1 MRVSEEPVAPGA
13 RPRGPEDDARPLPA
27 DRTTCWRLVLEY
39 DGTDF
44 AGWQRQPGAV
54 RTVQGVLEDA
64 FARVSDGAV
73 VVTGAGRTDAGVHA
87 QGQVAS
93 VRAATRLDPVALH
106 RALNALLPRDVAV
119 CSLAPAPD
127 SFHARRASRSK
138 RYVYRLWAHP
148 IRSPLRERFELW
160 VREPLDLV
168 ALREAS
174 TRLVGTHDFA
184 SFCAAGSEVRTTRR
198 TVSRAEWQ
206 GAVPGALWFS
216 IEGPGFL
223 RHMVRNLVGSLLE
236 VARGRRSPGWIGELL
251 AVRDRTRAGPTAPA
265 RGLTLVRVEDGFP
278 LGIRDVG
285 GGSG

>member
-1 MRVSEEPVAPGA
+1 MAPGA
-13 RPRGPEDDARPLPA
+13 KPRGHEGDARPRPA
-27 DRTTCWRLVLEY
+27 DGTSHWRLVLEY
-39 DGTDF
+39 DGTEF

-54 RTVQGVLEDA
+54 RTVQAVLEDA
-64 FARVSDGAV
+64 FARLSEGVV

-93 VRAATRLDPVALH
+93 VRAATRLDPVTLH

-119 CSLAPAPD
+119 RSLAPAPE
-127 SFHARRASRSK
+127 SFHARRSARSK

-148 IRSPLRERFELW
+148 VRSPLRERFELW

-174 TRLVGTHDFA
+174 ALLMGTHDFA
-184 SFCAAGSEVRTTRR
+184 SFCAAGSEARTTIR

-206 GAVPGALWFS
+206 GAIPGALSFA

-236 VARGRRSPGWIGELL
+236 VARGRRAPGWIGELL

-278 LGIRDVG
+278 LGIRELG
-285 GGSG
+285 GGPG